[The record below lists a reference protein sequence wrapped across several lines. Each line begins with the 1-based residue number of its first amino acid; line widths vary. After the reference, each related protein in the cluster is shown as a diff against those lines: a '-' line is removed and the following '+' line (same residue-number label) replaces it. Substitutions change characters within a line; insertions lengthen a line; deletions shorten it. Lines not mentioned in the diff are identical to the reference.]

1 MNTENAPTAS
11 SGRGFLIASAWAA
24 MLLVS
29 DLPEIVTGW
38 LGSKAPGWLP
48 WVQVL
53 FIALFLGLC
62 LAWSRLRALLPFAF
76 VMLVFFLALRLSAGV
91 GVSEWWRARF
101 NSPDV
106 SFFAGYLGAFHRD
119 VLVALAV
126 LAALW
131 ALKKR
136 RREFFL
142 VKGNLN
148 APVEPVRWLGIK
160 AGEKWRAFV
169 WIFALAAGLIV
180 LIATALSIRPSPE
193 ALAKALPLLP
203 AVLLFAAINAFTE
216 EVYFR
221 ASLLSTLTEV
231 LGKNHT
237 LLLNAVFFG
246 LAHWIYGS
254 PPGLPGF
261 LMTGFLAWLMGKAML
276 ETRGLLAPWIIHFV
290 PDAVIFASYAVLWAG
305 R

>member
-1 MNTENAPTAS
+1 MRSTAAFP
-11 SGRGFLIASAWAA
+11 GRGFLLAAAWTF

-29 DLPEIVTGW
+29 DLPEIVWGR
-38 LGSKAPGWLP
+38 LGSRAPGWLP
-48 WVQVL
+48 WAQVL
-53 FIALFLGLC
+53 FVALFLVLC

-91 GVSEWWRARF
+91 GASDWWRARF
-101 NSPDV
+101 NPPDV
-106 SFFAGYLGAFHRD
+106 SFFTGYLGAFHRD
-119 VLVALAV
+119 VIVALAV
-126 LAALW
+126 LVALW

-136 RREFFL
+136 RRGFFL
-142 VKGNLN
+142 VKGNLA
-148 APVEPVRWLGIK
+148 APVEPVRWLGIR
-160 AGEKWRAFV
+160 AGEKWRTFM
-169 WIFALAAGLIV
+169 WIFALAAGAIV
-180 LIATALSIRPSPE
+180 FVVIALSTKISSGM
-193 ALAKALPLLP
+193 LARALPLLP
-203 AVLLFAAINAFTE
+203 AVVLFAAINAFTE

-221 ASLLSTLTEV
+221 VSLLSTLTEV

-254 PPGLPGF
+254 PSGLPGF

-290 PDAVIFASYAVLWAG
+290 PDAVIFFSYALIWSG
-305 R
+305 GI